1 MKGMKF
7 MFTNGDILIVDR
19 IEKEYVICETTNR
32 SMININF
39 SQLKETPK
47 EGDVLVLVDGKFI
60 VDKELTKNRLK
71 EVEDFMK
78 GMWQE

>member
-1 MKGMKF
+1 

-78 GMWQE
+78 GMWKE

>member
-1 MKGMKF
+1 
-7 MFTNGDILIVDR
+7 MFTDGDILIVDR
-19 IEKEYVICETTNR
+19 IEKEYVICEDSNK

-39 SQLKETPK
+39 SQLKELPK
-47 EGDVLVLVDGKFI
+47 EGDVLVLVNGAFI

-71 EVEDFMK
+71 EVEDIMK

>member
-1 MKGMKF
+1 